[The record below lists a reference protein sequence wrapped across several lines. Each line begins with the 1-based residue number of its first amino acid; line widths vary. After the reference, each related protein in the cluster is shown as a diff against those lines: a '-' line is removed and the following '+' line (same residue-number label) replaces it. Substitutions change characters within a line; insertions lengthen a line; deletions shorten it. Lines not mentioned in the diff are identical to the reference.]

1 MILHFRAIGP
11 AVNFLKLMAESL
23 EDTGLSIRMRVRKLD
38 DCFHIRFSRP
48 PVVTLASG
56 GIASPQTFLLHSIDL
71 RMHLEHGVEL
81 FSAASLYHKARSQ
94 KISAQFDT
102 TISSA
107 QGTLR
112 ASAQL
117 GLYLYLNLR

>member
-81 FSAASLYHKARSQ
+81 SQLLLCTIKLDHKRSQ
-94 KISAQFDT
+94 HNSTRQFPPRKVHYGHLR
-102 TISSA
+102 SSA
-107 QGTLR
+107 CTCT
-112 ASAQL
+112 
-117 GLYLYLNLR
+117 